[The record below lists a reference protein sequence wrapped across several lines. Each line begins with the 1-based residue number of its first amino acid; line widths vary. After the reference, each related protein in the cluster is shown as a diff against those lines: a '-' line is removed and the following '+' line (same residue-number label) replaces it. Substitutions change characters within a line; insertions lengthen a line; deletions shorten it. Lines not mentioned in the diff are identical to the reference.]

1 MAKGKRPR
9 LPAGVKRLR
18 DQIERWRRTRER
30 RTAMPAELWSEA
42 VALAGSVGAYP
53 VARTL
58 RLNFDGLKR
67 RMAEAG
73 AGAPPPLGFVELT
86 GAQIL
91 GAGSTA
97 GTIVE
102 MSDAAGIRVRVH
114 LGPETQVDVA
124 GLILALRQRRDA

>member
-1 MAKGKRPR
+1 MAKGKRRR

-30 RTAMPAELWSEA
+30 RTAMPAEFWSEA
-42 VALAGSVGAYP
+42 VTLAGSVGAYP
-53 VARTL
+53 IARAL

-67 RMAEAG
+67 RMVEAA
-73 AGAPPPLGFVELT
+73 AGAPPPIGFVELT

-102 MSDAAGIRVRVH
+102 MSDAVGIRVRVH
-114 LGPETQVDVA
+114 LAAETQVDVA
-124 GLILALRQRRDA
+124 GLIAALRQRRDA